1 MCSQTKNY
9 KLKKKKCKR
18 KIHFILNHWW
28 YHVVQSHHV
37 ARRADRKFISTTG
50 RNLVIISATLKM
62 ASSCDSYVDISHPC
76 FHIFFPYT
84 LILIY
89 CRLINELALVYIII
103 RVSCVFT
110 TPFFFSFLIRKA
122 ISPPHVHDDR

>member
-9 KLKKKKCKR
+9 TLKKKK
-18 KIHFILNHWW
+18 IHFIFNHWW

-84 LILIY
+84 LILIF

-110 TPFFFSFLIRKA
+110 NPFFSRSLSEKLIT
-122 ISPPHVHDDR
+122 SHVRTTTDS